1 MTDIEYRGS
10 QPWPFQSSLMLGFRT
25 RATSYDINVGADEL
39 EDVRWFAWDQVAS
52 LEGFGFKLQR
62 RDSIAYL
69 TDRLPDREISLSGSR
84 ATNYKQ
90 ISIHQVTQPCEIA
103 LRSAITSLAESV
115 YVCQYALIA
124 KGKWSIGLSICHR

>member
-10 QPWPFQSSLMLGFRT
+10 QPWPFQSSLMLDFRA

-90 ISIHQVTQPCEIA
+90 ISRHQVTQPCE
-103 LRSAITSLAESV
+103 LP
-115 YVCQYALIA
+115 CDQ
-124 KGKWSIGLSICHR
+124 